1 MMFFPNAVIY
11 VSDLKTI
18 KNEEGT
24 KIKTYDFDNP
34 LESFKA
40 DVQPNTL
47 TQAQIELYGLN
58 TKTANTNKC
67 FTDLENGNYMTA
79 GNRVKVEYDDGTVE
93 YYNVQPVNSWRFH
106 KEFILIPV
114 ENEK

>member
-1 MMFFPNAVIY
+1 MMFFPNAVLY

-58 TKTANTNKC
+58 TKTANTKKC
-67 FTDLENGNYMTA
+67 FTDLENGNYMIV